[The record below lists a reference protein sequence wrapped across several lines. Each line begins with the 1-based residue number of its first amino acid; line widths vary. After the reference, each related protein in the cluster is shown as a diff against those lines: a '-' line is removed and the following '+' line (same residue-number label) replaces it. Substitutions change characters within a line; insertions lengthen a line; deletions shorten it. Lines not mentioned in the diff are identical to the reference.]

1 MSPPTPTAGRSAGH
15 SVGSGVGPGAGPN
28 GQTLAPTASSAPG
41 SPGSL
46 RSANQSR
53 VVRLLREG
61 GDSWTQAD
69 LARATGLAPAT
80 VSTIVRDLHDHGVVD
95 VVPGSGR
102 RGAAVRL
109 SPAAGTVVGI
119 DFGHS
124 HVAVAVGDLSGAV
137 LRESRHHTGG
147 GEDHGEALALAR
159 RMLDALDAF
168 DASAPPVRGLGLGL
182 PAPVADDVVESDAI
196 FPGWHGV
203 NAREAAEA
211 VFGVPVL
218 VENDANLGA
227 LAEHR
232 VGAGRGYDSSVFIK
246 TSSGVGA
253 GIIIDGELFHGAG
266 GTAGEIG
273 HLTLDDQGP
282 VCRCGKRGC
291 LEAYTSTP
299 FVQQMVAGQLPETL
313 GATDVDHVV
322 AAARAG
328 NVAARRAL
336 EEAGLHL
343 GRGLASVVNL
353 LNPAL
358 VAVGGDMARAGE
370 LLLEPA
376 RIGLRRY
383 ALDAAASTPVVAG
396 ELGGRASLIGAVLL
410 VAENTEVSASG
421 L

>member
-1 MSPPTPTAGRSAGH
+1 MSSPSPSA
-15 SVGSGVGPGAGPN
+15 
-28 GQTLAPTASSAPG
+28 APG

-61 GDSWTQAD
+61 GESWTQAD

-80 VSTIVRDLHDHGVVD
+80 VSTIVRDLHDHGLVD

-109 SPAAGTVVGI
+109 SSSAGTVIGI

-124 HVAVAVGDLSGAV
+124 HVAVAVGDLAGNVIS
-137 LRESRHHTGG
+137 EDRHHTGG
-147 GEDHGEALALAR
+147 GEDHREALALAHA
-159 RMLDALDAF
+159 MLEGLGAF
-168 DASAPPVRGLGLGL
+168 SDESPHVRAVGLGL
-182 PAPVADDVVESDAI
+182 PAPIADELVEGDAI

-203 NAREAAEA
+203 NARKAAEA
-211 VFGVPVL
+211 VLGCPAL

-232 VGAGRGYDSSVFIK
+232 VGAGRGHASSVFIK

-253 GIIIDGELFHGAG
+253 GIIIDGELFRGAG

-299 FVQQMVAGQLPETL
+299 FVQQQLAGQLPETP
-313 GATDVDHVV
+313 GQTDVDTVV
-322 AAARAG
+322 AAARDG
-328 NVAARRAL
+328 NIAARRAL

-343 GRGLASVVNL
+343 GRGLASIVNL

-383 ALDAAASTPVVAG
+383 ALDSVASTPIVAG
-396 ELGGRASLIGAVLL
+396 ELGARASLVGAILL
-410 VAENTEVSASG
+410 AAENTDVSSASSFATT
-421 L
+421 